1 MGGEQNEL
9 YCNSLAQ
16 MAAAA
21 ELSPVCINSDS
32 ELEIHFSDVISVA
45 AAELSPELASS
56 NNSSESVM
64 YVSDQQQD
72 TMPVPSHDNPNSE
85 EEETS
90 RGHSDVMSS
99 LLPEQEYCDAMS
111 NTYQVTQPSETCHFT
126 RCEDFHAKESEAFSE
141 KESEECSASN
151 MASNVDIHDECLISE
166 EDKLEPRNDT
176 VAAFWLSPVS
186 VLGIEQ
192 SRDHKPPTYKIR
204 GPDQSTPQLIPR
216 ARQPR
221 KPPDSKI
228 NEDESQIMMTKVQ

>member
-1 MGGEQNEL
+1 MGGQQNEL
-9 YCNSLAQ
+9 YCNSLDQ
-16 MAAAA
+16 TAAAF
-21 ELSPVCINSDS
+21 ELSPVCINPDR
-32 ELEIHFSDVISVA
+32 ELEIHFSDVSSVA

-56 NNSSESVM
+56 KNSSESVM

-72 TMPVPSHDNPNSE
+72 TMPVPSHVNPNSE
-85 EEETS
+85 KAETS

-99 LLPEQEYCDAMS
+99 LLPEQENCDAMS

-126 RCEDFHAKESEAFSE
+126 RCEDFNAKESEALSV

-151 MASNVDIHDECLISE
+151 MASNVDSHDECLISE

-192 SRDHKPPTYKIR
+192 SRDHKPPNHKIR
-204 GPDQSTPQLIPR
+204 GPEQSTPQLIPR
-216 ARQPR
+216 ARPPR
-221 KPPDSKI
+221 KPPDQEI
-228 NEDESQIMMTKVQ
+228 YQDG